1 MTLNRNSELPEISR
15 RGFPVYMQ
23 NPTIPGVP
31 LQQKERA
38 YRVSKGNQM
47 MLVDEATGEIAGH
60 GVAAFLQREVVDPER
75 FVKVYLGALDDMFSL
90 TKTGHRVF
98 KMLWEQVQANP
109 DTDRVEL
116 TPLVAKLRGLKV
128 SPRLFQL
135 GVRELLE
142 KGFIFMSPVDGV
154 YFTNVQLI
162 FNGNRVVVAK
172 EYILQGTQQ
181 SFTFEKE
188 PDRPALEAPSAV

>member
-1 MTLNRNSELPEISR
+1 MTLNRNSELPDISR

-23 NPTIPGVP
+23 NPTIAGVP
-31 LQQKERA
+31 LHQKERA
-38 YRVSKGNQM
+38 YRVAKGNQM

-90 TKTGHRVF
+90 TKTGQRVF

-116 TPLVAKLRGLKV
+116 TPLVAKYRGLKV
-128 SPRLFQL
+128 SPRLFQM

-142 KGFIFMSPVDGV
+142 KGFIFMSPVDGI

-162 FNGNRVVVAK
+162 FNGNRVMVAK
-172 EYILQGTQQ
+172 EYVLQGTQQ
-181 SFTFEKE
+181 SFEFRATERFDAITGPVE
-188 PDRPALEAPSAV
+188 P